1 MNIESLARQAVNRI
15 KETWGLPTTGFLA
28 GGSIANIIWELVS
41 GNRAIVND
49 LDIFHFDGIKQSLD
63 KNDKSSLFNYKNK
76 ETKYFEDYTGLC
88 FSTRTKEFY
97 SIVSAERD
105 GMFNHIKYKS
115 NTEDPSLIIR
125 SFDINSTR
133 VGYHIEEDKI
143 YWTKEFEEFL
153 RTGELKVCN
162 LFTPSHT
169 SVRIAKKSKELNA
182 KLEPFEFN
190 LLQYGLSRGFSDKI
204 KWRFKEKYQK
214 MFNEHSN
221 ILEKFFKIS
230 RDIDTENYVFS
241 EHGEK
246 VELYFLESVL
256 TRQLKDSDDI
266 VVFRNHSKEIFDD
279 PNLNSIYS
287 TTDFLFYMRNV
298 YGNEKLTSL
307 WPKLHWFFVS
317 ENYVDMDVKK
327 EDIELLHRFSSY
339 APDTIENLKGL
350 KLSEQIKII
359 KTFLEKYK
367 EDPIVAISILEKVKV
382 DIDMVLD
389 EDTLLLMEL
398 SVRKKI
404 INDTRNKVGRILGH
418 TSSSDSTFDDILL

>member
-28 GGSIANIIWELVS
+28 GGSIANIIWELAS
-41 GNRAIVND
+41 GNKAVVND
-49 LDIFHFDGIKQSLD
+49 IDIFHFDGIKQNLD

-105 GMFNHIKYKS
+105 GMFNNIKYKS

-133 VGYHIEEDKI
+133 VGYHIDEDKI
-143 YWTKEFEEFL
+143 YWTKEFEDFL
-153 RTGELKVCN
+153 QTGELKVCN

-214 MFNEHSN
+214 MFDEYSN
-221 ILEKFFKIS
+221 ILEKFFKIT
-230 RDIDTENYVFS
+230 RDIETENYVLS

-246 VELYFLESVL
+246 VELFFLEPITESL
-256 TRQLKDSDDI
+256 SL
-266 VVFRNHSKEIFDD
+266 RNQSQEIFDD
-279 PNLNSIYS
+279 SNLNSIYS

-298 YGNEKLTSL
+298 YGSEKLSSL

-317 ENYVDMDVKK
+317 ENYVDMDVEK

-382 DIDMVLD
+382 DVDMVLD
-389 EDTLLLMEL
+389 EETLLLMEL

-404 INDTRNKVGRILGH
+404 VNDTRNKVGRILGH
-418 TSSSDSTFDDILL
+418 TSSFNNSTFDDILL

>member
-1 MNIESLARQAVNRI
+1 MNIESLARQAINRI

-28 GGSIANIIWELVS
+28 GGSIANIIWELAS
-41 GNRAIVND
+41 GNKAVVND
-49 LDIFHFDGIKQSLD
+49 LDIFYFDGIKETLD

-105 GMFNHIKYKS
+105 GMFNNIKYKS

-153 RTGELKVCN
+153 QTGELKVCN

-214 MFNEHSN
+214 MFDEYSN
-221 ILEKFFKIS
+221 ILEKFFKIT
-230 RDIDTENYVFS
+230 RDIETENYVLS

-246 VELYFLESVL
+246 VELFFLEPITESL
-256 TRQLKDSDDI
+256 SL
-266 VVFRNHSKEIFDD
+266 RNQSKEIFDD
-279 PNLNSIYS
+279 SNLNSIYS

-298 YGNEKLTSL
+298 YGSEKLSSL
-307 WPKLHWFFVS
+307 WPKLHWFLF
-317 ENYVDMDVKK
+317 
-327 EDIELLHRFSSY
+327 
-339 APDTIENLKGL
+339 LKIMLIWML
-350 KLSEQIKII
+350 K
-359 KTFLEKYK
+359 
-367 EDPIVAISILEKVKV
+367 
-382 DIDMVLD
+382 
-389 EDTLLLMEL
+389 
-398 SVRKKI
+398 KKI
-404 INDTRNKVGRILGH
+404 
-418 TSSSDSTFDDILL
+418 